1 MGEGEILR
9 VEQSV
14 LERETARQ
22 MNVLTW
28 ALSKACEDG
37 WTDGPAAMRH
47 YLMDAE
53 AALSDEGGDDG

>member
-1 MGEGEILR
+1 
-9 VEQSV
+9 
-14 LERETARQ
+14 

-53 AALSDEGGDDG
+53 AALSDEGGDDE